1 MNQKE
6 QEAIDAKIQEGNKPL
21 KTHRVVGTGV
31 SKKPVLGAGLL
42 DRKSKKVFVVEC
54 LIDDEEFKMGVRR
67 GVPYEFGLMLRQ
79 TNDVFALT
87 RKPDAD
93 DNTLTQKQRSEEE
106 RKALIAENKRLYQIM
121 VASMVVEIDEETD
134 EPVLDDEGNFIP
146 VFSYNGIGGEIPIED
161 QSDIM
166 LNVLYSAVQEVQAP
180 TEAADA
186 LNRFQNGSRKR
197 GRRTKKSGA

>member
-1 MNQKE
+1 MTTRSHKN
-6 QEAIDAKIQEGNKPL
+6 N
-21 KTHRVVGTGV
+21 
-31 SKKPVLGAGLL
+31 AG
-42 DRKSKKVFVVEC
+42 
-54 LIDDEEFKMGVRR
+54 
-67 GVPYEFGLMLRQ
+67 
-79 TNDVFALT
+79 
-87 RKPDAD
+87 
-93 DNTLTQKQRSEEE
+93 EEE

-180 TEAADA
+180 AEAADA

>member
-31 SKKPVLGAGLL
+31 SKKPVLEAGLL
-42 DRKSKKVFVVEC
+42 DRKGKKVFVVEC

-93 DNTLTQKQRSEEE
+93 DNTLTQKQR
-106 RKALIAENKRLYQIM
+106 RR
-121 VASMVVEIDEETD
+121 
-134 EPVLDDEGNFIP
+134 
-146 VFSYNGIGGEIPIED
+146 
-161 QSDIM
+161 
-166 LNVLYSAVQEVQAP
+166 
-180 TEAADA
+180 
-186 LNRFQNGSRKR
+186 
-197 GRRTKKSGA
+197 RRT